1 MHAALV
7 IGSSAGLIAAWI
19 GLLCYALPE
28 RRE

>member
-19 GLLCYALPE
+19 GLLACVLPE
-28 RRE
+28 RKE